1 MYKFYHKISHGA
13 TVWHF
18 NQPKYLHLEYFFN
31 EFLCNQIFGQEG
43 RAPEDSQHPQKKKSP
58 EKEDSQHPQK
68 KKSPENDENK
78 QNQKVLMMV
87 YVTGHGYTERNPNA
101 ADF

>member
-43 RAPEDSQHPQKKKSP
+43 RAPEDSQHSQKKKS
-58 EKEDSQHPQK
+58 S
-68 KKSPENDENK
+68 ENDENK

>member
-13 TVWHF
+13 AVWHF
-18 NQPKYLHLEYFFN
+18 NQPTYLNLEYFFN
-31 EFLCNQIFGQEG
+31 EFLCNEIFDAEKD
-43 RAPEDSQHPQKKKSP
+43 EKKPK
-58 EKEDSQHPQK
+58 
-68 KKSPENDENK
+68 
-78 QNQKVLMMV
+78 QKVLVMV